1 LISRLLLVEDESNL
15 AFLLSERL
23 IREGYQVDTCGDGH
37 QGLLRAASGDY
48 DLVVLDIMLPGKNGY
63 DICRE
68 LRDRGIGVPIL
79 MLTARGDVA
88 DRVTGLKL
96 GADDY
101 LAKPFEVSELL
112 ARIEALLRRTR
123 ATQKTADSVFSFG
136 DLTVDFRGKE
146 VTRKGQPI
154 DLSAREFQLLSY
166 LIVHRDAA
174 ISREELL
181 DKVWGY
187 NSIPNTRTVDVHI
200 AQLRQKIEDNPK
212 EARYIVTIYGCGYKF
227 LASAET
233 VVSEFLQ
240 DSSNSKP

>member
-1 LISRLLLVEDESNL
+1 
-15 AFLLSERL
+15 
-23 IREGYQVDTCGDGH
+23 
-37 QGLLRAASGDY
+37 
-48 DLVVLDIMLPGKNGY
+48 LPGKNGFE
-63 DICRE
+63 ICRE
-68 LRDRGIGVPIL
+68 LRHRGSALPIL

-101 LAKPFEVSELL
+101 LGKPFEVSELL
-112 ARIEALLRRTR
+112 ARIEALLRRAR
-123 ATQKTADSVFSFG
+123 ATQKAADSVFSFG

-146 VTRKGQPI
+146 VTRKGQSI

-212 EARYIVTIYGCGYKF
+212 EARYIVTVYGCGYKF
-227 LASAET
+227 LAAAEP
-233 VVSEFLQ
+233 VVSEVLQ
-240 DSSNSKP
+240 DSSNSKS

>member
-1 LISRLLLVEDESNL
+1 MATVLIVEDEV
-15 AFLLSERL
+15 ALS
-23 IREGYQVDTCGDGH
+23 
-37 QGLLRAASGDY
+37 
-48 DLVVLDIMLPGKNGY
+48 DLVRSHLEKEGHRVQQAFDGRQALAAADRARPDLVILDWMLPGLDGLAV
-63 DICRE
+63 CRE
-68 LRDRGIGVPIL
+68 LRRKHLMPIL

-101 LAKPFEVSELL
+101 LGKPFEVSELL
-112 ARIEALLRRTR
+112 ARIEALLRRAR
-123 ATQKTADSVFSFG
+123 ATQKAADSVFSFG

-146 VTRKGQPI
+146 VTRKGQSI

-212 EARYIVTIYGCGYKF
+212 EARYIVTVYGCGYKF
-227 LASAET
+227 VPSPEP
-233 VVSEFLQ
+233 
-240 DSSNSKP
+240 SNAAWIVNNL